1 MSGKEVTFT
10 SSDVA
15 SKVEAIKKQISG
27 GYTPPAVIGHP
38 KHDSPRVASVVGV
51 KLEGD
56 AGYVQVD
63 ELTPEFAESC
73 RKGEYKYNSPA
84 FYANGGLRH
93 LGILGGWNPS
103 LKDQSALEFGEGL
116 FAESDTAFGCSTTDD
131 LLVFGAPADWGTVV
145 GGWLNRLAWRLK
157 DLGALL
163 RGQREAIIEDKGIE
177 AADKILPAYAIESL
191 ESLDIPYD
199 LNPATA
205 TANGQ
210 SFGEPASPASAPT
223 APAAA
228 SPAAPTAR
236 EIELQA
242 QLDEANRKIASA
254 AGEVASRAFG
264 ERLNKAVAAGRL
276 SPVLRTKFESL
287 YAALTTADEL
297 SFGES
302 DPIPVSLDGI
312 IDSLPQIIAFGELGE
327 GRAPSASQ
335 SNPLIAECQRRAA
348 TAQKERP

>member
-15 SKVEAIKKQISG
+15 SKVEAIKKQLSS

-38 KHDSPRVASVVGV
+38 KHDSPRVASVVEA
-51 KLEGD
+51 KLDGTD
-56 AGYVQVD
+56 GYVRVD

-116 FAESDTAFGCSTTDD
+116 FAESDMAFGCSTTDD

-157 DLGALL
+157 ELGTLL

-177 AADKILPAYAIESL
+177 AADKILPAYAIENL
-191 ESLDIPYD
+191 ENLEIPYD

-205 TANGQ
+205 SGQ

-223 APAAA
+223 APAPA

-242 QLDEANRKIASA
+242 QLDEANRKLAST
-254 AGEVASRAFG
+254 AGEAASRAFG
-264 ERLNKAVAAGRL
+264 ERLDKAVAAGRL
-276 SPVLRTKFESL
+276 SPVLRTKFQGL

-297 SFGES
+297 SFGEG
-302 DPIPVSLDGI
+302 DPIPASLEGI
-312 IDSLPQIIAFGELGE
+312 IDSLPQIVAFGELGE
-327 GRAPSASQ
+327 GRSPSASN
-335 SNPLIAECQRRAA
+335 SNPLIAECERRAA
-348 TAQKERP
+348 AAQKEKP